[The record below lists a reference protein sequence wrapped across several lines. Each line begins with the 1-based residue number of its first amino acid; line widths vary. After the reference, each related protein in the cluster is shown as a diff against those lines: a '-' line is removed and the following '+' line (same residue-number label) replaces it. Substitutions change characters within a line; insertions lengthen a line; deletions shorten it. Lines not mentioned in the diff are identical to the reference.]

1 MQSPKAAALLSFAA
15 FALVNLPAGPRP
27 VAPMSLPG
35 IGVPGVIRQPM
46 QLPAYPTSVLP
57 GIVIHVRA
65 PGLVEEKPSRESISE
80 KLRKIA
86 DDPIARERIGDVFDN
101 TRGRQPLPPFFGR

>member
-1 MQSPKAAALLSFAA
+1 MHTPRAAALLSFAA
-15 FALVNLPAGPRP
+15 FTLVNLPTGPRAVVP
-27 VAPMSLPG
+27 ISLPG

-57 GIVIHVRA
+57 GVVIHVRA
-65 PGLVEEKPSRESISE
+65 PGLVEEKPTRESISE

-101 TRGRQPLPPFFGR
+101 SRGRTPLPPFFGR